1 LRKLIRPNS
10 TSVFKRIFSISL
22 LIAILF
28 AFLVCSATPPNDLNK
43 IIDGMQAKYGSMTS
57 MAADFRQ
64 HYVDQSGRSLIE
76 SGHVIIKRPNKMRW
90 DYQQPEKKLFVSDGQ
105 KLYFY
110 VPEDKQVTVSSVK
123 EGTDPRTPFMFL
135 LRRSNLR
142 KDFESITLSNESPIF
157 AGDVVLSMIP
167 RRAPA
172 DFKKLTVEVN
182 PQTNQIRRMTNV
194 DAAGTT
200 QTFTFDNIKENYAAS
215 ESDFKFTPP
224 PGVQVIK
231 GS

>member
-1 LRKLIRPNS
+1 MTQKIWLA
-10 TSVFKRIFSISL
+10 
-22 LIAILF
+22 AIVLALF
-28 AFLVCSATPPNDLNK
+28 CVSALCVASPREDLNK
-43 IIDGMQAKYGSMTS
+43 IIDGLQAKYGSMTS

-110 VPEDKQVTVSSVK
+110 VPEDKQVTVTSVK

-142 KDFESITLSNESPIF
+142 KDFESITQSNESPIF

-200 QTFTFDNIKENYAAS
+200 QTFTFDNIKENYAAN
-215 ESDFKFTPP
+215 ETDFKFTVPS
-224 PGVQVIK
+224 GVRVIK
-231 GS
+231 GQ